1 MKKESETIET
11 ARLRLR
17 PWRESDAEALFRH
30 ASNPNVGNAAGW
42 PPHESVEM
50 SREVITNYFSAPDI
64 YALELKATGEVV
76 GCCGLVPA
84 VDVHVVEIG
93 TREAEI
99 GYWIGVEFWGQ
110 GLVPE
115 AVAALAK
122 HYFGADL
129 LDALWTNCFALNR
142 QSQRV
147 AEKCGFTFHHS
158 QDGAEVGRDGQLFYV
173 LRK

>member
-11 ARLRLR
+11 TRLLLR

-50 SREVITNYFSAPDI
+50 SREVIANYFSAPHI
-64 YALELKATGEVV
+64 FALELKASGEVA

-84 VDVHVVEIG
+84 VDVHVAEIG
-93 TREAEI
+93 PREAEI
-99 GYWIGVEFWGQ
+99 GYWIGEEFWGQ

-115 AVAALAK
+115 AVDALAK
-122 HYFGADL
+122 HYFSADMF
-129 LDALWTNCFALNR
+129 DALWINCFAVNR

-147 AEKCGFTFHHS
+147 AEKCGFIFHHS
-158 QDGAEVGRDGQLFYV
+158 QMEAEAEGDAQLFYV

>member
-17 PWRESDAEALFRH
+17 PWRESDAEALFHH

-64 YALELKATGEVV
+64 YALELKATGEVA

-84 VDVHVVEIG
+84 VDVHVAEIG

-99 GYWIGVEFWGQ
+99 GYWIGEEFWGQ

-115 AVAALAK
+115 AVSALVK

-129 LDALWTNCFALNR
+129 LDALWINCFALNR

-158 QDGAEVGRDGQLFYV
+158 QVGTEAGSDGQLFYL